1 MLRNLNRRN
10 SSGAVILGT
19 YWAGWLAADLP
30 TGFALA
36 GLLANDV
43 AAGDAAGTRYRV
55 ERRGPLVNS
64 SGQDFTSNLRID
76 ENGALAFTGAPD
88 GTYTAPERVYKYS
101 PAAGLASA
109 EDTTLTL
116 TIGQAA
122 VQPADTTNPTLPGA
136 INLTAITTTGAHAA
150 WAAGS
155 DNVGVAGYEISV
167 DTGTPS
173 WLDLGNVLAY
183 DISGKTAGASYTV
196 RLRDYDAAGNRS
208 APITAALTMA
218 PAQPNQSGGTGTITV
233 PASRTAVF
241 ASRQRVAVFSTPSP
255 VTLAKGAQD
264 ELFIVGDFTKDL
276 TDAATT
282 AISVAPV
289 SDGVAVLVAPQL
301 QGMLGVVKLGAFD
314 PNVVAPSFTFRL
326 TLENGEQIDR
336 TIKFTVLDDRTHV
349 FGKDPDDKRYW
360 AFNLAADAARGTTS
374 LASVQA
380 PVVAGVTSLAT
391 PTINGNTAIVKL
403 GGLDVAGGANSCSLT
418 ALLANGEKLVNTIYF
433 KQEEH

>member
-1 MLRNLNRRN
+1 MLGFYPNGAVPNGDGGSVAPIAGGGGLATVSGVSVNPASVTMAGN
-10 SSGAVILGT
+10 ATQQFTPTVTGTGAFSTAVTWSASAGQVSSGL
-19 YWAGWLAADLP
+19 
-30 TGFALA
+30 F
-36 GLLANDV
+36 
-43 AAGDAAGTRYRV
+43 
-55 ERRGPLVNS
+55 
-64 SGQDFTSNLRID
+64 
-76 ENGALAFTGAPD
+76 
-88 GTYTAPERVYKYS
+88 TAP
-101 PAAGLASA
+101 AATSSA
-109 EDTTLTL
+109 Q
-116 TIGQAA
+116 TITVTATSVADPTKFGTATVTIAA
-122 VQPADTTNPTLPGA
+122 
-136 INLTAITTTGAHAA
+136 
-150 WAAGS
+150 
-155 DNVGVAGYEISV
+155 
-167 DTGTPS
+167 
-173 WLDLGNVLAY
+173 
-183 DISGKTAGASYTV
+183 
-196 RLRDYDAAGNRS
+196 
-208 APITAALTMA
+208 
-218 PAQPNQSGGTGTITV
+218 AQPSQTGGTGTITV

-241 ASRQRVAVFSTPSP
+241 AGRQRVAVFSTPSP

-433 KQEEH
+433 NREDH